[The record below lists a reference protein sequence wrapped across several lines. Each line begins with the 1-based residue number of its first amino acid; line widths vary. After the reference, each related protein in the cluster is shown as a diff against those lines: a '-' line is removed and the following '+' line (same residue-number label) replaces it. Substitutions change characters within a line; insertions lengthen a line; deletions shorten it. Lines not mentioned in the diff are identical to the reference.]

1 MAKNMIELIHTRNEL
16 KKLKAEFLQKNPEA
30 TVGLVPTMGN
40 LHEGHISLLEKS
52 LLENE
57 LTILTI
63 FVNPKQFGPNE
74 DFQKYPRTLDDD
86 VAKITKLFFEFSN
99 KHENLT
105 RSVLIFAPQSEE
117 EIYNKGFSS
126 LISVGAITQIL
137 CGKFR
142 PTHFDGVTTVVYKLF
157 KITEPDNAYF
167 GQKDYQQC
175 IVIQK
180 MVDDLELGIKLH
192 FYPIIRNA
200 NGLALSSRNQY
211 LSEKDQEEALKL
223 HRSLIIL
230 KNIFLAEESLMVAM
244 EKASR
249 LQNEFLQD
257 TRYDYLE
264 ILDGNTLLKV
274 TEQTTKIAILG
285 VLRLNGTRLLD
296 NEVIDLHAR

>member
-1 MAKNMIELIHTRNEL
+1 MVKNMIELIHTRDEL
-16 KKLKAEFLQKNPEA
+16 KKLKAQYLESHPLA

-52 LLENE
+52 LQEND

-99 KHENLT
+99 KHENVS

-117 EIYNKGFSS
+117 EIYTPGFSS
-126 LISVGAITQIL
+126 LISVGNITQIL

-157 KITEPDNAYF
+157 KIAEPNNAYF

-180 MVDDLELGIKLH
+180 MVNDLELGIKLH
-192 FYPIIRNA
+192 FFPIIRNA

-211 LSEKDQEEALKL
+211 LSGQDQEEALKL

-230 KNIFLAEESLMVAM
+230 KNIFLQESSLEVAM
-244 EKASR
+244 EKATR
-249 LQNEFLQD
+249 LQNDFLQD

-274 TEQTTKIAILG
+274 NPQSTKIAILG

-296 NEVIDLHAR
+296 NEVIDLHVR

>member
-1 MAKNMIELIHTRNEL
+1 MIELIHTRDEL
-16 KKLKAEFLQKNPEA
+16 KKLKAQYLESHPLA

-52 LLENE
+52 LQEND

-74 DFQKYPRTLDDD
+74 DFQKYPRTLDAD

-99 KHENLT
+99 KNET
-105 RSVLIFAPQSEE
+105 VSRSVLIFAPQNEE
-117 EIYNKGFSS
+117 EIYTPGFSS
-126 LISVGAITQIL
+126 LISVGNITQIL

-157 KITEPDNAYF
+157 KIAEPNNAYF

-180 MVDDLELGIKLH
+180 MVNDLELGIKLH
-192 FYPIIRNA
+192 FFPIIRNA

-211 LSEKDQEEALKL
+211 LSEQDQEEALKL

-230 KNIFLAEESLMVAM
+230 KNIFLQETSLEVAM
-244 EKASR
+244 EKATR
-249 LQNEFLQD
+249 LQKDFLQD

-274 TEQTTKIAILG
+274 NPQSTKIAILG

-296 NEVIDLHAR
+296 NEVIDLHVR

>member
-1 MAKNMIELIHTRNEL
+1 MVKNMIEVIHTKSEL
-16 KKLKAEFLQKNPEA
+16 KKFRQEHLQNFPGAKI
-30 TVGLVPTMGN
+30 GLVPTMGN

-74 DFQKYPRTLDDD
+74 DYHKYPRTLDAD

-99 KHENLT
+99 KNESLS
-105 RSVLIFAPQSEE
+105 RSVLIFAPQSDS
-117 EIYNKGFSS
+117 EIYNPGFSS
-126 LISVGAITQIL
+126 LISVGPITQIL

-157 KITEPDNAYF
+157 KITEPNNAYF

-180 MVDDLELGIKLH
+180 MVNDLDLGIRLH
-192 FYPIIRNA
+192 FFPIIRNA

-223 HRSLIIL
+223 HHSLIIL
-230 KNIFLAEESLMVAM
+230 KNIFLQEPNLEIAL
-244 EKASR
+244 EKATR
-249 LQNEFLQD
+249 LQTDFLQD

-264 ILDGNTLLKV
+264 ILDGDSLLPV
-274 TEQTTKIAILG
+274 TQQSTQIAILG

-296 NEVIDLHAR
+296 KEVVKLHVR